1 MVDDLKQAALARGDK
16 LQVIPVEFLHK
27 VQAELAL
34 FEEREQLNRFQN
46 WIVHDL
52 YNFILPATEFT
63 IRSIILCAL
72 PHPYMPKQSFLGKEN
87 STIWQARLCPTLKG
101 KRIPKRNIDA
111 HELSSY

>member
-72 PHPYMPKQSFLGKEN
+72 PHPYMPKQSFLGKETVQ
-87 STIWQARLCPTLKG
+87 SGKPGYVRL
-101 KRIPKRNIDA
+101 
-111 HELSSY
+111 